1 MTGLTLEMKGLIE
14 KLESLP
20 KETEQRM
27 VKELRVTGLMIETD
41 YKIAVPVD
49 TGRLRSSIHT
59 EHSDFRNFTY
69 NDKQGNM
76 FDGKL
81 SIDPNDRQVVVGT
94 NVVYS
99 TKIEIEGGKIMG
111 KDALSN
117 AFKKNTSGLLDR
129 LLKLI

>member
-1 MTGLTLEMKGLIE
+1 
-14 KLESLP
+14 
-20 KETEQRM
+20 
-27 VKELRVTGLMIETD
+27 
-41 YKIAVPVD
+41 
-49 TGRLRSSIHT
+49 
-59 EHSDFRNFTY
+59 
-69 NDKQGNM
+69 M

-117 AFKKNTSGLLDR
+117 AFKKNTSGLLDG